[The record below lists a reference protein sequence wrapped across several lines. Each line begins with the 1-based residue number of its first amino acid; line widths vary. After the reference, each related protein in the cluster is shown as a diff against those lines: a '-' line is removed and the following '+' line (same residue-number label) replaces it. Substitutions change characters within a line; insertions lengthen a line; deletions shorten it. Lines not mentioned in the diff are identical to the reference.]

1 MRASIL
7 ALPLLLTAAP
17 ALAAPLDD
25 DDNAAAAAALAAS
38 NVPAPLKL
46 MLEAAIESGNEN
58 DVAIIVKYA
67 RTAAPDSADQLV
79 KIAADWRDART
90 KKAQAKIRSADFFA
104 LVKGHAELGGYVT
117 TGNTENVGIAAAMEL
132 KRDGL
137 QWRHKLRLQGDY
149 QESLGITTRERYLA
163 AYEPNW
169 KFDDRAYLYGAA
181 QYESDRFSGFSDRV
195 SLSSGI
201 GYSAIKSPK
210 MKLDLEVGPAFRY
223 TRFIAQPEESNAAA
237 RGSLDFG
244 WKITKGISVTQNASA
259 YLQDANS
266 TISSKSALLTKLF
279 GPLSAQFSYSLQ
291 YESTPAIGRK
301 STDSTSRAALVVD
314 F

>member
-1 MRASIL
+1 MRASLL
-7 ALPLLLTAAP
+7 ALPMLLAAAP
-17 ALAAPLDD
+17 AFAVPMDD
-25 DDNAAAAAALAAS
+25 DDGVAAALASA
-38 NVPAPLKL
+38 NVPQPLKL
-46 MLEAAIESGNEN
+46 MLEAAMESGNES
-58 DVAIIVKYA
+58 DVAVIVKYA
-67 RTAAPDSADQLV
+67 RSAAPDSADQLV
-79 KIAADWRDART
+79 KIAADWRDSRL
-90 KKAQAKIRSADFFA
+90 KRAQAKIRSADFFA
-104 LVKGHAELGGYVT
+104 LVKGHAELGGYIT
-117 TGNTENVGIAAAMEL
+117 SGNTENVGIAAAVEL

-137 QWRHKLRLQGDY
+137 EWRHKLRLQGDY

-201 GYSAIKSPK
+201 GYSAIKTPAV
-210 MKLDLEVGPAFRY
+210 KLDLEVGPAFRY
-223 TRFIAQPEESNAAA
+223 TNFIAQPSESNAAA

-244 WKITKGISVTQNASA
+244 WKITKGISVTQTASA
-259 YLQDANS
+259 YLQQNANS
-266 TISSKSALLTKLF
+266 TVSSKSALLTRLF

-301 STDSTSRAALVVD
+301 SADSTSRAALVVD

>member
-1 MRASIL
+1 MRASL
-7 ALPLLLTAAP
+7 FALPLLIAALP
-17 ALAAPLDD
+17 AAAMPMDD
-25 DDNAAAAAALAAS
+25 DDSTAALEAA
-38 NVPAPLKL
+38 NVSPALRA
-46 MLEAAIESGNEN
+46 MLEAAMQSGNEN
-58 DVAIIVKYA
+58 DVAVIVKYA
-67 RTAAPDSADQLV
+67 RAADPESADKLV
-79 KIAADWRDART
+79 KIAADWRDSRL

-137 QWRHKLRLQGDY
+137 DWRHKLRVQADY

-201 GYSAIKSPK
+201 GYSAIKSPAV
-210 MKLDLEVGPAFRY
+210 KLDLEVGPAFRY
-223 TRFIAQPEESNAAA
+223 TRFLDQPAESNAAA

-266 TISSKSALLTKLF
+266 TISSKSALLTRLF

-291 YESTPAIGRK
+291 FESTPAIGRK
-301 STDSTSRAALVVD
+301 TTDSTSRAALVVD

>member
-1 MRASIL
+1 MRASLL
-7 ALPLLLTAAP
+7 ALPLLLAAVP
-17 ALAAPLDD
+17 AVAMPLDD
-25 DDNAAAAAALAAS
+25 DDDSAAALEAA
-38 NVPAPLKL
+38 NIPPALKL
-46 MLEAAIESGNEN
+46 MLEAAMESGNEN
-58 DVAIIVKYA
+58 DVAVIVKYA
-67 RTAAPDSADQLV
+67 RSAAPDSADKLV
-79 KIAADWRDART
+79 KIAADWRTSRM

-117 TGNTENVGIAAAMEL
+117 TGNTENVGIAAAMEI
-132 KRDGL
+132 KREGL
-137 QWRHKLRLQGDY
+137 EWRHKLRIQGDY

-195 SLSSGI
+195 SVSSGI
-201 GYSAIKSPK
+201 GYSAVKSLAV
-210 MKLDLEVGPAFRY
+210 KLDLEVGPAFRY
-223 TRFIAQPEESNAAA
+223 TRFIDSNIESNAAA

-259 YLQDANS
+259 YLQDATS
-266 TISSKSALLTKLF
+266 TVSSTSALLTRLF

-291 YESTPAIGRK
+291 FESTPPLGRK
-301 STDSTSRAALVVD
+301 TTDSTSRAALVVD

>member
-1 MRASIL
+1 MRATLL
-7 ALPLLLTAAP
+7 ALPLLFAALP
-17 ALAAPLDD
+17 AMAMPLDD
-25 DDNAAAAAALAAS
+25 DEDGVAAALATA
-38 NVPAPLKL
+38 NVPQALKL
-46 MLEAAIESGNEN
+46 MLEAAMESGNEN
-58 DVAIIVKYA
+58 DVAVIVKYA
-67 RTAAPDSADQLV
+67 RTAAPDGADQLV
-79 KIAADWRDART
+79 RIAADWRDSRT

-137 QWRHKLRLQGDY
+137 EWRHKLRIQGDY
-149 QESLGITTRERYLA
+149 QDSLGITTRERYLA

-201 GYSAIKSPK
+201 GYSAVKSPAV
-210 MKLDLEVGPAFRY
+210 KLDLEVGPAFRY
-223 TRFIAQPEESNAAA
+223 TRFIAQPAESNAAA

-244 WKITKGISVTQNASA
+244 WKITRGISVTQNASA
-259 YLQDANS
+259 YLQNANS
-266 TISSKSALLTKLF
+266 TVSSKSALLTKLF

>member
-1 MRASIL
+1 MRASL
-7 ALPLLLTAAP
+7 FALPLLIAATP
-17 ALAAPLDD
+17 AFAVPMDD
-25 DDNAAAAAALAAS
+25 DDSTAALEAA
-38 NVPAPLKL
+38 NVSPALKA
-46 MLEAAIESGNEN
+46 MLEAAMQSGNEN
-58 DVAIIVKYA
+58 DVAVIVKYA
-67 RTAAPDSADQLV
+67 RSADPESADKLV
-79 KIAADWRDART
+79 KIAADWRDARL

-137 QWRHKLRLQGDY
+137 DWRHKLRVQADY

-201 GYSAIKSPK
+201 GYSAIKSPAV
-210 MKLDLEVGPAFRY
+210 KLDLEVGPAFRY
-223 TRFIAQPEESNAAA
+223 TRFLDQPAESNAAA

-266 TISSKSALLTKLF
+266 TISSKSALLTRLF

-291 YESTPAIGRK
+291 FESTPAIGRK
-301 STDSTSRAALVVD
+301 TTDSTSRAALVVD